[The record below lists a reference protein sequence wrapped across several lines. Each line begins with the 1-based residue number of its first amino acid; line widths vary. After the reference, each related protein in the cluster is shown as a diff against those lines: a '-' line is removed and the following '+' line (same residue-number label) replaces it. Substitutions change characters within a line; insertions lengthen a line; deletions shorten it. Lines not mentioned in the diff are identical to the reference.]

1 MQGVGST
8 SSCDFFLLYCVIF
21 FLEALTVEQPF
32 YGIFFNYVQTVTRL
46 EKEKVYKISVFANIR
61 RLKVP
66 CDVFM

>member
-1 MQGVGST
+1 MWEAPLHVI
-8 SSCDFFLLYCVIF
+8 FFALLCNF

-46 EKEKVYKISVFANIR
+46 EKEKVYKTSVFANIR